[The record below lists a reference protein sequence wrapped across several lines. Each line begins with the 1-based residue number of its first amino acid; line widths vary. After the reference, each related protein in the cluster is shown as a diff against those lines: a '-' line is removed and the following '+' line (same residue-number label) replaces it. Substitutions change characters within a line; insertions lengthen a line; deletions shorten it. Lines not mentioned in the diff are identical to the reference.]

1 MTKFNLIVAD
11 PPYIFGDNL
20 RMSDTKRGALD
31 QYNGNGLTVDQLK
44 SLKVPEITADDA
56 VLALWVPSS
65 FLQQGLEIMSAYGF
79 VQKQTFIWVKTKQDP
94 LKDLKKYIERI
105 TYTEFFDT
113 FGDLLRYFK
122 DFNLNDILS
131 FGMGHLLRNCH
142 EIALVGIRGKV
153 YPHVKNKSQR
163 SVLFDINKG
172 HSTKP
177 EGLQDRLELIFPDFT
192 DRLEL
197 FARRS
202 RSGWITIGNDVFMTK
217 GEDITISLNK
227 LNNIDQQLID
237 NISSLTNNII
247 TRSDDI
253 KSREE
258 LLKVWNSIII
268 NS

>member
-1 MTKFNLIVAD
+1 MTKFNLIVCD

-44 SLKVPEITADDA
+44 SLKVPDITANDA

-79 VQKQTFIWVKTKQDP
+79 VQKQTFIWVKIKLDP
-94 LKDLKKYIERI
+94 WKELKKFINDAFDEINPYLFMDDVINHIAEFNINNILNFGLGRI
-105 TYTEFFDT
+105 FRQT
-113 FGDLLRYFK
+113 
-122 DFNLNDILS
+122 
-131 FGMGHLLRNCH
+131 H
-142 EIALVGIRGKV
+142 EIALVGVRGKV

-197 FARRS
+197 FARRD
-202 RSGWITIGNDVFMTK
+202 RPGWVCCGNECQST
-217 GEDITISLNK
+217 LNEMVVDSIERLK
-227 LNNIDQQLID
+227 A
-237 NISSLTNNII
+237 
-247 TRSDDI
+247 
-253 KSREE
+253 E
-258 LLKVWNSIII
+258 L
-268 NS
+268 